1 MGNEFDEVYGY
12 NIKSPSFVEGVTKNL
27 MENCPASHLLFQ
39 YYEGNKSRS
48 FLDVLVRKKWN
59 SVSMSDYRKPI

>member
-39 YYEGNKSRS
+39 YYEGNKSR
-48 FLDVLVRKKWN
+48 V
-59 SVSMSDYRKPI
+59 